1 MDSDAE
7 SFESGAEYQDP
18 TWSPIFRA
26 VMDLDVQALRHEL
39 ASGVDVN
46 QRGEGGATPLYM
58 AVNFRSSYAEEKL
71 QERLECISML
81 LEAGASISNIGRD
94 GTSLH
99 YAARNESPAY
109 HPVIT
114 LLIKSGADVNAVNY
128 FGESVLELAAESGT
142 AGAVRMLISAGA
154 VDLDRALV
162 LAIEHGKQRSC
173 APLMRAGAAI
183 PAVITAPKPACS
195 TPWEELV
202 PTYSQT
208 RAYVERVRATGGF
221 KAYEKAHRQRLTA
234 IFLAKFPA
242 LPVEM
247 LERVVEFSCDV
258 GGH

>member
-1 MDSDAE
+1 MAYVDSGPPLFAAVRAGDVEALRRE
-7 SFESGAEYQDP
+7 LAAGVDPDMHELESGAGP
-18 TWSPIFRA
+18 TPLFYA
-26 VMDLDVQALRHEL
+26 VCGPR
-39 ASGVDVN
+39 G
-46 QRGEGGATPLYM
+46 QRGIRG
-58 AVNFRSSYAEEKL
+58 S
-71 QERLECISML
+71 LECISVL
-81 LEAGASISNIGRD
+81 LEAGASVDLVHSGK
-94 GTSLH
+94 TVLH
-99 YAARNESPAY
+99 WIAECESPECQLIIAA
-109 HPVIT
+109 
-114 LLIKSGADVNAVNY
+114 LLEAGADPN
-128 FGESVLELAAESGT
+128 FTQTSGPWQGRSVLALAASYGS

-202 PTYSQT
+202 PTFSQT

-234 IFLAKFPA
+234 IFLPKFPTT

-247 LERVVEFSCDV
+247 LERVLEFTWDI

>member
-1 MDSDAE
+1 MA
-7 SFESGAEYQDP
+7 YVDP
-18 TWSPIFRA
+18 GPAFAA
-26 VMDLDVQALRHEL
+26 VKALDVEALRREL
-39 ASGVDVN
+39 AAGVGPDSYESDHRYADTLLL
-46 QRGEGGATPLYM
+46 Q
-58 AVNFRSSYAEEKL
+58 AVRSPRHAPER
-71 QERLECISML
+71 QMRERLEIISLL
-81 LEAGASISNIGRD
+81 LEAGASVDLVASVGQ
-94 GTSLH
+94 TPLH
-99 YAARNESPAY
+99 HAAHSESQAY
-109 HPVIT
+109 HAVIAA
-114 LLIKSGADVNAVNY
+114 LLEAGADVNYV
-128 FGESVLELAAESGT
+128 GWGGSVLASAAKCGT

-202 PTYSQT
+202 PTFSQT

-221 KAYEKAHRQRLTA
+221 KAYEKAHRQRLSA

-247 LERVVEFSCDV
+247 LERVVEFSFDV